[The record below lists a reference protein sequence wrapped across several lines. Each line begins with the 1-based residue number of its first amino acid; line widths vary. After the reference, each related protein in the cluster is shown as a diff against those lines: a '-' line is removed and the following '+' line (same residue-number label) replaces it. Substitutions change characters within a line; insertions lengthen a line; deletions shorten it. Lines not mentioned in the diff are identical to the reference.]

1 MFGYV
6 DDNGESRRADPE
18 SGLYMVTPG
27 YFEALGISLVRGRSF
42 TLDDKQHFILN
53 EAMARTLWGHTDVV
67 GEYMT
72 IGSTEVEVIGIV
84 GDVHNIGIATEA
96 KSAMY
101 ALPYAF
107 PRSAVTLYIRT
118 TNDPL
123 AASSDVR
130 RAVWSVDPNQPL
142 GEFATLQQVV
152 SSDVATPRF
161 FTTLLMVFAG
171 VALALAGLGIYGVVS
186 YAVGR
191 RTSEMGLRMALG
203 ARSGNLVRL
212 VLSQSMGLSLGGL
225 VLGVM
230 GALALSRFLSS
241 QLYGVAPT
249 DPATYAA
256 VSVVLVTV
264 AFVAGYLPALR
275 ATRVDP
281 VQALR
286 SE

>member
-1 MFGYV
+1 
-6 DDNGESRRADPE
+6 
-18 SGLYMVTPG
+18 
-27 YFEALGISLVRGRSF
+27 
-42 TLDDKQHFILN
+42 
-53 EAMARTLWGHTDVV
+53 
-67 GEYMT
+67 
-72 IGSTEVEVIGIV
+72 
-84 GDVHNIGIATEA
+84 
-96 KSAMY
+96 
-101 ALPYAF
+101 
-107 PRSAVTLYIRT
+107 
-118 TNDPL
+118 
-123 AASSDVR
+123 
-130 RAVWSVDPNQPL
+130 
-142 GEFATLQQVV
+142 
-152 SSDVATPRF
+152 VATPRF
-161 FTTLLMVFAG
+161 FTTLMMVFAG
-171 VALALAGLGIYGVVS
+171 VALALAGVGIYGVVS

-249 DPATYAA
+249 DPGTYAA
-256 VSVVLVTV
+256 VSLVLVTV